1 MTQEQT
7 ENKQPEQIP
16 ELAEQQEIQ
25 LTDGQTENLPEFNG
39 QPQTTA
45 ADYQSSAVSLQ
56 MMTTNNA
63 RYFSED
69 EFQREFD
76 EFLTFLKNP
85 QTATD
90 TFETLRAEGQTLA
103 AAKIYNMATKYKWL
117 RFIIDRRTQVIHDAL
132 VLSIF
137 AVTETNAIVYNWTGI
152 SIIGKFKIWLKG
164 KVKQRAEVAQQQGK
178 RRSVWAFLARQGAA
192 KQQKQETSSETSNE

>member
-1 MTQEQT
+1 
-7 ENKQPEQIP
+7 
-16 ELAEQQEIQ
+16 
-25 LTDGQTENLPEFNG
+25 
-39 QPQTTA
+39 
-45 ADYQSSAVSLQ
+45 